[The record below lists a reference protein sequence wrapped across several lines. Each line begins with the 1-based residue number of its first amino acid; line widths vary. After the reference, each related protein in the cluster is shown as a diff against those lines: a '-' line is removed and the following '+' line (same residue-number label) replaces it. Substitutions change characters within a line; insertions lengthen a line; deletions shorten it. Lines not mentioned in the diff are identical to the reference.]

1 VDGQLAYPFHFDG
14 RGRTAVSG
22 APDHVRQLI
31 EQVLF
36 TAPGERVNRPTF
48 GSGVMQL
55 VFAPND
61 DALAAAT
68 QLTVQGALQLW
79 LAELIA
85 VEGVDVV
92 SVDATLEVTV
102 RYVVRAT
109 GDRRTDTFT
118 RGAAA

>member
-1 VDGQLAYPFHFDG
+1 
-14 RGRTAVSG
+14 
-22 APDHVRQLI
+22 
-31 EQVLF
+31 
-36 TAPGERVNRPTF
+36 
-48 GSGVMQL
+48 MQL

-79 LAELIA
+79 LGELIA

-102 RYVVRAT
+102 RYRLRAT
-109 GDRRTDTFT
+109 GDHRTDTFT
-118 RGAAA
+118 SGPPT